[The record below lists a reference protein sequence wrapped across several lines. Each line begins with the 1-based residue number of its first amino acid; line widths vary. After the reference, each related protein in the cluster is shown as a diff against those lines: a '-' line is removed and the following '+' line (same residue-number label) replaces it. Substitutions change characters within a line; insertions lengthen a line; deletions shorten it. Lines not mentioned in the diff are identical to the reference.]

1 MDSPYQPPSAPESPD
16 PGRAGKRRFWKKMIW
31 VSVIGMI
38 LPPLV
43 GITGTVI
50 GMIRAFNELSEKGSA
65 DPEALAG
72 SISVSLLSTLYG
84 LLFWIPGIIVLTFSI
99 IRFRAHATGELKGP
113 APVP

>member
-1 MDSPYQPPSAPESPD
+1 MDSPYQPPSSPEAPD

-43 GITGTVI
+43 GIVGTVI
-50 GMIRAFNELSEKGSA
+50 GMIRAFNQLSEQGSA

-72 SISVSLLSTLYG
+72 SISMSLLSTLYG
-84 LLFWIPGIIVLTFSI
+84 LLFWIPGLIVLILSI
-99 IRFRAHATGELKGP
+99 LRFRAYAPSDLKSP
-113 APVP
+113 ASAP